1 VTSSFAGLSTALSAL
16 YAQRRGLDVTGQN
29 IANANTDG
37 YTRQRVNME
46 SVGAPAVPALWS
58 NYTGAGSGVTVTD
71 VQRLRDSFLESR
83 GRTEQG
89 ALSQLTGRQA
99 TLAGIEGSFQEPG
112 DTGLQSQLSDLW
124 SAWHDVATHP
134 GDPAARTQLLSTTA
148 TMADGIRAT
157 YSSLDAQWTAG
168 QEQLGTTVE
177 AVNATARNVAEL
189 NQAILTASQSGIQSN
204 ELIDKRD
211 VLVMNLAQL
220 TGAQARTE
228 SNGSVDVLLGGIA
241 LVRGS
246 SSAALS
252 VTGART
258 MDDFRTGVAGPAT
271 VTWSTPTGA
280 VGAIAEVG
288 GETGARVEAL
298 GTTLPDYADKL
309 DAVVANLRDTV
320 NAAHTTGS
328 YDLNGDPGQNMFDP
342 AATAKNITSLLTDP
356 RKVAASKEAPRL
368 AADGVTLVPS
378 LDGSNAAALA
388 GIGELATGP
397 DATYRQLVVQLG
409 AAAQTSTRRLE
420 IQASVAGDIDA
431 ARESQAGV
439 NIDEEM
445 VNLLSF
451 QRAYESA
458 ARVISTVDA
467 TLDTLINRTGLVGR

>member
-1 VTSSFAGLSTALSAL
+1 VTSSFSGLSTALSAL

-29 IANANTDG
+29 IANANTAG

-83 GRTEQG
+83 ARTEQG
-89 ALSQLTGRQA
+89 TLSQLAGRQD
-99 TLAGIEGSFQEPG
+99 TLSGVEASFQEPG
-112 DTGLQSQLSDLW
+112 TTGLQSQLSDLW
-124 SAWHDVATHP
+124 NAWHDVAAHP
-134 GDPAARTQLLSTTA
+134 EALASRSQLLSTTA
-148 TMADGIRAT
+148 TVADGIRAT

-168 QEQLGTTVE
+168 REQLGTTVA
-177 AVNATARNVAEL
+177 AVNATARNIAEL
-189 NQAILTASQSGIQSN
+189 NQTILTASQSGIESN

-211 VLVMNLAQL
+211 MLVMNLAQL
-220 TGAQARTE
+220 TGAQAQTAP
-228 SNGSVDVLLGGIA
+228 NGTVTVLLGGIA

-246 SSAALS
+246 SSTDLA
-252 VTGART
+252 VTGAAT

-280 VGAIAEVG
+280 VGQAAEVG
-288 GETGARVEAL
+288 GELGARVEAL
-298 GTTLPDYADKL
+298 GSTLPGYADKL

-328 YDLNGDPGQNMFDP
+328 YDLNGDPGQNIFDP
-342 AATAKNITSLLTDP
+342 AATAKNITSLITDP
-356 RKVAASKEAPRL
+356 RKVAASREAPTT
-368 AADGVTLVPS
+368 APDGTILPS
-378 LDGSNAAALA
+378 LDGSNAAGLA
-388 GIGELATGP
+388 NIGELANGP
-397 DATYRQLVVQLG
+397 DAVYRQMVVQLG
-409 AAAQTSTRRLE
+409 AAAQTANRRLE
-420 IQASVAGDIDA
+420 IQGSVASDLDA

-445 VNLLSF
+445 VNLLSY
-451 QRAYESA
+451 QRAYEAA
-458 ARVISTVDA
+458 ARVITTVDA